1 MKATARA
8 SAGLATLHAAQLPLI
23 ADQSE
28 SSSAQPDSGEFR
40 NSTRWRSLLDSD
52 WRFHFGHAVDATKD
66 FGYSGQS
73 LFSKTGGIR
82 L

>member
-28 SSSAQPDSGEFR
+28 SSSAQPHSGEFR
-40 NSTRWRSLLDSD
+40 SSTRWRSLLDSD
-52 WRFHFGHAVDATKD
+52 WRFHFGHAVAAGDDAAL
-66 FGYSGQS
+66 S
-73 LFSKTGGIR
+73 LR
-82 L
+82 LQASQA